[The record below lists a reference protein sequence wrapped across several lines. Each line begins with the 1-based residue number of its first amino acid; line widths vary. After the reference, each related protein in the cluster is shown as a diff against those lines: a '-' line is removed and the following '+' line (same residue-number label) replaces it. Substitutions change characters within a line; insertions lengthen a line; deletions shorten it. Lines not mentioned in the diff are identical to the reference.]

1 MSETISTLHSMV
13 EECEPNI
20 CEITV
25 MQDGEVR
32 YEDYWHGCC
41 CICIFLY

>member
-1 MSETISTLHSMV
+1 MSETISTLHKMV

-25 MQDGEVR
+25 LQDGKVA
-32 YEDYWHGCC
+32 
-41 CICIFLY
+41 